1 MILPEA
7 IVIGASAGCM
17 EALSLILPELPADF
31 PIPVIIVVHLPPGKD
46 SIIVGLLQTKCAIAV
61 REAEDKE
68 YLEPGT
74 AYIAPPDYHMLIEDE
89 RSVALSTEEEV
100 FFSRPSID
108 VTFESA
114 AIVYGEG
121 LVGIILTGANN
132 DGAAGLAIIQKYGGI
147 CLIQDPK
154 DAFSPMMPEYAMKSC
169 PKADIMSLT
178 EISAYLVGIGL
189 QIKRT
194 RGA

>member
-1 MILPEA
+1 MSLPKA
-7 IVIGASAGCM
+7 VVIGASAGCM
-17 EALSLILPELPADF
+17 EALSSILPELPADF
-31 PIPVIIVVHLPPGKD
+31 PIPIMIVVHLPPGKN
-46 SIIVGLLQTKCAIAV
+46 SIIADLLQAKCAIAV

-74 AYIAPPDYHMLIEDE
+74 AYIAPPDYHMLVEDE
-89 RSVALSTEEEV
+89 HSVALSTEEEV
-100 FFSRPSID
+100 LFSRPSID

-114 AIVYGEG
+114 AMVYGKN
-121 LVGIILTGANN
+121 LIGIILTGANN
-132 DGAAGLAIIQKYGGI
+132 DGAAGLAIIQKYGGV

-169 PKADIMSLT
+169 PNADIMSLT

-189 QIKRT
+189 QIKRAA
-194 RGA
+194 RA